1 VFVDGALWGAR
12 LSLPDEKPL
21 DEGDYVVVERVNGL
35 TLCVRKAENW
45 ELVA

>member
-1 VFVDGALWGAR
+1 
-12 LSLPDEKPL
+12 LSV
-21 DEGDYVVVERVNGL
+21 GDHVVVERVNGL